1 MLVSCGK
8 FDERSAPVAAVLQV
22 VKLRVQKQELARATD
37 EAPRPESVT
46 ADDRLSEI
54 YDAYFANVFRWVRAF
69 GCPES
74 DIEDVTQ
81 EVFLVVQRKLSSF
94 NGDNVA
100 AWLYQIASLMVR
112 DHRRRAWFRRVFY
125 GGRDETLATLA
136 TSAPSPSELLE
147 EQQRRQMI
155 YTLVGQM
162 NVKWR
167 AAFVLFEIEGYS
179 GEEIAALERIPVA
192 TVWTHLHRARKE
204 FVELVGRRRLH
215 ATDV

>member
-1 MLVSCGK
+1 VLVSYGK
-8 FDERSAPVAAVLQV
+8 LDERSAPVATVLQV
-22 VKLRVQKQELARATD
+22 VKLWVQKQELARATD
-37 EAPRPESVT
+37 EAPRPHSVT
-46 ADDRLSEI
+46 VDDRLSEI
-54 YDAYFANVFRWVRAF
+54 YDAYFAKVFRWVRAF

-81 EVFLVVQRKLSSF
+81 EVFLVVRRKLSSF

-125 GGRDETLATLA
+125 GGRDQTLATLA

-147 EQQRRQMI
+147 EKQRRQMI
-155 YTLVGQM
+155 YALVGQM

-192 TVWTHLHRARKE
+192 TVWTHLHRARRE

>member
-1 MLVSCGK
+1 M
-8 FDERSAPVAAVLQV
+8 
-22 VKLRVQKQELARATD
+22 TD
-37 EAPRPESVT
+37 EAPRPQSVT

-54 YDAYFANVFRWVRAF
+54 YDAYFAKVFRWVRAF

-81 EVFLVVQRKLSSF
+81 EVFLVARRKLSSF

-100 AWLYQIASLMVR
+100 AWLYQIASLEAR

-125 GGRDETLATLA
+125 GGRDETLAAVA
-136 TSAPSPSELLE
+136 TAAPSPSEQLE
-147 EQQRRQMI
+147 AQQRRQLI
-155 YTLVGQM
+155 YAVVGQM

-179 GEEIAALERIPVA
+179 GEEIAALERIPIA